1 MEMRHI
7 RKEFPGVVALK
18 DVTFG
23 IRRGTIHALVGE
35 NGAGKSTL
43 MKIINGMY
51 RPTSGS
57 ILINGEEK
65 ILKDPIDSEH
75 AGIGMVFQELQYVP
89 QLTIEENLFVGRM
102 PTRNGALHSFV
113 DWKTVRTAA
122 KEMLEREGLD
132 FDPKTT
138 ISELSVA
145 DIQMLEI
152 VKVTSRENLQVII
165 LDEPTSSLSNRESER
180 LFRKI
185 RELKER
191 GVTVIYISHKL
202 DEVFALSDYITVLRD
217 GEVIETR
224 PADGFN
230 QQSIVA
236 MMVGRE
242 LSESYP
248 KEEVELGEVCF
259 EVRGLTRGRRFRD
272 ISFYARRGEILGLA
286 GLVGAG
292 RTEVSRAIA
301 GLDPF
306 ESGTILVDGKE
317 VKIRSVLDAVRA
329 GIMTVTEDRR
339 GSGFVGI
346 RSIREN
352 IALPNLEKLS
362 RLGFL
367 KKKKELQ
374 DVDAIAKKLRVKAAS
389 LNTQMYT
396 LSGGNQ
402 QKVVLAKWLLREPK
416 VLIVDEP
423 TRGID
428 VGAKHEIYK
437 LMSGMAKSGIT
448 IIMISSELPELIGMV
463 DRAYV
468 MNSGRIV
475 AELDR
480 AEISQESIMHYAA
493 GGQTNE

>member
-1 MEMRHI
+1 M
-7 RKEFPGVVALK
+7 
-18 DVTFG
+18 
-23 IRRGTIHALVGE
+23 
-35 NGAGKSTL
+35 
-43 MKIINGMY
+43 
-51 RPTSGS
+51 
-57 ILINGEEK
+57 
-65 ILKDPIDSEH
+65 
-75 AGIGMVFQELQYVP
+75 
-89 QLTIEENLFVGRM
+89 
-102 PTRNGALHSFV
+102 
-113 DWKTVRTAA
+113 
-122 KEMLEREGLD
+122 
-132 FDPKTT
+132 
-138 ISELSVA
+138 
-145 DIQMLEI
+145 
-152 VKVTSRENLQVII
+152 
-165 LDEPTSSLSNRESER
+165 
-180 LFRKI
+180 
-185 RELKER
+185 
-191 GVTVIYISHKL
+191 
-202 DEVFALSDYITVLRD
+202 
-217 GEVIETR
+217 
-224 PADGFN
+224 
-230 QQSIVA
+230 
-236 MMVGRE
+236 
-242 LSESYP
+242 
-248 KEEVELGEVCF
+248 ELGEVCF

-428 VGAKHEIYK
+428 VGAKYEIYK

-448 IIMISSELPELIGMV
+448 IIMISSELPELVGMV